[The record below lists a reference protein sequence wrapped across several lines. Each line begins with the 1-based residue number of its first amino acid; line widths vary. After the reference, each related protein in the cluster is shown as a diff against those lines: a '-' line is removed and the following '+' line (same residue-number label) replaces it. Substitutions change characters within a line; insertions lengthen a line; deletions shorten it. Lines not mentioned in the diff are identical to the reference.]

1 MSASASRP
9 SEDPARRGAITF
21 VLSRENER
29 GAAFPFERARQ
40 PPGAPCSTDT
50 SRSQARDSSRSSW
63 RARRVLRARG
73 ARLDVRRARAPR
85 PRRSDHPRR
94 FRARESEDRVSAR
107 RDTLTRATRRQKKGP
122 YPHHSSSRFR
132 APAGT
137 SLSPFVATTRP
148 AAAHSPRRR
157 RRRASA
163 QDPPSVKMG
172 KKAKGKHRLGASS
185 LRRRVP
191 CPRFPPARRASVSRP
206 QPPPPRR

>member
-1 MSASASRP
+1 MCFPGKTSAARHFRLNARGSLRAHLAARTRRVPRLATRHARHGVRAASSGPAARVSMCAERAPLDRAEATTPVVFARENPRIASAP
-9 SEDPARRGAITF
+9 GAIH
-21 VLSRENER
+21 R
-29 GAAFPFERARQ
+29 RA
-40 PPGAPCSTDT
+40 
-50 SRSQARDSSRSSW
+50 
-63 RARRVLRARG
+63 LRA
-73 ARLDVRRARAPR
+73 
-85 PRRSDHPRR
+85 
-94 FRARESEDRVSAR
+94 DR
-107 RDTLTRATRRQKKGP
+107 KKGP

-137 SLSPFVATTRP
+137 SLSLFVATTRP